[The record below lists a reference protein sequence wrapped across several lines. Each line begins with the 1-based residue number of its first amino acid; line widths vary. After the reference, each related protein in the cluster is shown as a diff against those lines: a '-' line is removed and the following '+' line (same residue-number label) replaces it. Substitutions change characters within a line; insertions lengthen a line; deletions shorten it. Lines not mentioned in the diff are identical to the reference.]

1 MFCLDHSLFIG
12 ITTRQRLSKLFENGD
27 VSDREVD
34 QFHNAVRGFYCKA
47 TAYVLANLPFHDS
60 VIQNSDFDNR
70 ENVNISQVIFLS
82 QGTIQVIYISIIMLL
97 DTQICCHSHLNP
109 TLIN

>member
-60 VIQNSDFDNR
+60 VI
-70 ENVNISQVIFLS
+70 
-82 QGTIQVIYISIIMLL
+82 
-97 DTQICCHSHLNP
+97 
-109 TLIN
+109 